1 MYTSPKKP
9 MLLTNYSVDRVDVEQ
24 EIETQAKLVAL
35 ASAARLAHYSIS
47 RVTSTLSTL
56 YREPNGST
64 E

>member
-1 MYTSPKKP
+1 
-9 MLLTNYSVDRVDVEQ
+9 MLLANYSVDRVDVEQ

-35 ASAARLAHYSIS
+35 DSAARLAHYSIS